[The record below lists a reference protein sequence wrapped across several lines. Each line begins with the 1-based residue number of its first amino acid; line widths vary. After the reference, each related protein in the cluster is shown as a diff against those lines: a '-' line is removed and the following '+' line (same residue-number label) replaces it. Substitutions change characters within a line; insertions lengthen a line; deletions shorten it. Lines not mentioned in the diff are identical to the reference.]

1 MKTSRTSA
9 PSGPQY
15 AECSTPPGRTYASSG
30 PSSYGAVDDERLHP
44 LEHDPELLVRMAVE
58 RHGRARLEA
67 DEVQHRGVAEQRLP
81 AHAGGELE
89 CAMASSRTNWAICG
103 APSLD
108 YRCVAVMIVEQRDY
122 HVYTGK
128 LPELV
133 RLYETE
139 GIPIQQEI
147 LGGLVGAFTTDV
159 GALST
164 YTTLW
169 RYDSFAEREERRA
182 RLQADERWKD
192 VPRQGP
198 AAHPHAAEPD
208 PRPDVVLAA
217 AVMGALDGKVAI
229 VTGGAQG
236 IGAAIAA
243 GLAAEGATRRR
254 RRPRTRR
261 ERRRSEAPTSTSDE
275 EDVARMVEETL
286 ARHGRID
293 ILVNNAGLYASLEM
307 RAFTEI
313 PLEEWNRVME
323 VNVASMFLTC
333 RAVVPVMREQ
343 GGGKI
348 VNISSGTP
356 FRGVPFLLHYVTSKG
371 AIVALTRA
379 LAKELG
385 KDSIHVN
392 CVAPGFTMSDGVK
405 SHPEVI
411 EKLRDVSVA
420 SRTIQRDQVPE
431 DVVGAVVFLCTPAAD
446 FITGQTMVIDGGQY
460 FH

>member
-1 MKTSRTSA
+1 MS
-9 PSGPQY
+9 
-15 AECSTPPGRTYASSG
+15 
-30 PSSYGAVDDERLHP
+30 
-44 LEHDPELLVRMAVE
+44 
-58 RHGRARLEA
+58 
-67 DEVQHRGVAEQRLP
+67 
-81 AHAGGELE
+81 
-89 CAMASSRTNWAICG
+89 
-103 APSLD
+103 
-108 YRCVAVMIVEQRDY
+108 
-122 HVYTGK
+122 
-128 LPELV
+128 
-133 RLYETE
+133 
-139 GIPIQQEI
+139 
-147 LGGLVGAFTTDV
+147 
-159 GALST
+159 
-164 YTTLW
+164 
-169 RYDSFAEREERRA
+169 
-182 RLQADERWKD
+182 
-192 VPRQGP
+192 
-198 AAHPHAAEPD
+198 
-208 PRPDVVLAA
+208 
-217 AVMGALDGKVAI
+217 ALDGTVAI

-243 GLAAEGATRRR
+243 GLEAEGATVVVADLNPPEGGIRADVA
-254 RRPRTRR
+254 
-261 ERRRSEAPTSTSDE
+261 SEAEVAALVDE
-275 EDVARMVEETL
+275 VRG
-286 ARHGRID
+286 RHGRID

-333 RAVVPVMREQ
+333 RAVVPVMRDQ

-379 LAKELG
+379 LAKEVG

-420 SRTIQRDQVPE
+420 SRTLQRDQVPE
-431 DVVGAVVFLCTPAAD
+431 DVVGAVVFLCTSAAG